1 MSDNFG
7 YLEQRL
13 SALQHTVEE
22 SRIYVQRAEHQLQ
35 EIMDK
40 LSDYKKRQQ
49 DYPKAYEYPKTY
61 EGTIIKG

>member
-22 SRIYVQRAEHQLQ
+22 SRIYVQLQ

-61 EGTIIKG
+61 EGTM

>member
-1 MSDNFG
+1 VSYNFG

-40 LSDYKKRQQ
+40 LQDYKKRA
-49 DYPKAYEYPKTY
+49 DYTQSY
-61 EGTIIKG
+61 EGTI

>member
-49 DYPKAYEYPKTY
+49 DYPIVKEK
-61 EGTIIKG
+61 